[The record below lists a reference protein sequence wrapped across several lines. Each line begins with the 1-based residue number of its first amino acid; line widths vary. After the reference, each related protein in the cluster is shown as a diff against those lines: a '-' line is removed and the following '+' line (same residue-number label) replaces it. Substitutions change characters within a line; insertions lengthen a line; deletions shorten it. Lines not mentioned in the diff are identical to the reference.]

1 MRANSNKPS
10 RRGNRAGAA
19 VQATKA
25 IPTAKEIHR
34 DAQDLGITDGIT
46 IEFRTQDVVDLS
58 DKGVIETQ
66 LYFKR
71 EFTADRRFRGKI
83 SGDFR
88 PRRITVGDKEITVV
102 SVEVDSAMVNDF
114 LTHFSAITFGLSG
127 GRDVTWTA
135 TPHDKVSSA
144 TMILQY
150 ALASFF
156 VNGQMDTYRKIR
168 LRLTEGV
175 IREETTNILD
185 GFYDKVEH
193 LYQQMEQWV
202 LVATASGETMQTA
215 MDETLHLDLAD
226 AEQEL
231 DGGNGRIQLHIA
243 QRQAAYIKP
252 TGRLAKAQTGEGGF
266 IPVLM
271 IKNLRRM
278 AGEGCGFC
286 RSPACDWRTCQAQ
299 EARNYRKAIIAVE
312 EPLGNLQPANIR
324 DTKPWRNTSCLHE
337 EPHHPHPLTPTI
349 VPVTPEEVDTTAN
362 TCVTLHLKDPSH
374 TEGHLLHLPMRTN
387 DLKHNEAH
395 TPTLPPQNVAI
406 NRLTVSYSRGT
417 GGGGVQKHHGGHL
430 GGQEPPG
437 ACTELP
443 QRVRRLDGDARGG
456 TTSGGC
462 TLPEGTGRHARGGC
476 RCCGMRHRYLHA
488 PQPQGGYAKGWVCPP
503 QHLDQGEGHG
513 PRGNTH
519 RLEAPGG
526 KLVQHDGDADR
537 SDHLECPCGKL
548 HRRGARGSCEHG
560 HFSSGGIPT
569 CGGLGVRGHHGG
581 VGDGYGRDASLNS
594 HGSYNVPHGMKVSTL
609 PPTHKDVNVRTPPLQ
624 LPTLHI
630 VSTNRASTKCLHGRE
645 RTYTYKAGDKIKRK
659 ITKRRGGSTQNNREN
674 PGEARD
680 VQLSGAQIRNRMYTQ
695 AEEHIIGH
703 PVTETSLGRNIIN
716 AARGM
721 RWEWPLARMN
731 LGGGA
736 PLLIPVLTGQ
746 HWCL

>member
-1 MRANSNKPS
+1 MPPPTNSFGYRSQAPKDTTIIRVNPMDHTSTAQSPCPTTTLENPLLSTAQASLCKVSARSHTTRSWYQEGERNKWVHTDQKGEYTQGAEKADRMRASSNKPS

-58 DKGVIETQ
+58 DKGVTETQ
-66 LYFKR
+66 LCFKR
-71 EFTADRRFRGKI
+71 EFTAGRQFRGKI
-83 SGDFR
+83 GGDFR

-324 DTKPWRNTSCLHE
+324 DTKP
-337 EPHHPHPLTPTI
+337 
-349 VPVTPEEVDTTAN
+349 
-362 TCVTLHLKDPSH
+362 
-374 TEGHLLHLPMRTN
+374 
-387 DLKHNEAH
+387 
-395 TPTLPPQNVAI
+395 
-406 NRLTVSYSRGT
+406 
-417 GGGGVQKHHGGHL
+417 
-430 GGQEPPG
+430 
-437 ACTELP
+437 
-443 QRVRRLDGDARGG
+443 
-456 TTSGGC
+456 
-462 TLPEGTGRHARGGC
+462 
-476 RCCGMRHRYLHA
+476 
-488 PQPQGGYAKGWVCPP
+488 
-503 QHLDQGEGHG
+503 
-513 PRGNTH
+513 
-519 RLEAPGG
+519 
-526 KLVQHDGDADR
+526 
-537 SDHLECPCGKL
+537 
-548 HRRGARGSCEHG
+548 
-560 HFSSGGIPT
+560 
-569 CGGLGVRGHHGG
+569 
-581 VGDGYGRDASLNS
+581 
-594 HGSYNVPHGMKVSTL
+594 
-609 PPTHKDVNVRTPPLQ
+609 
-624 LPTLHI
+624 
-630 VSTNRASTKCLHGRE
+630 
-645 RTYTYKAGDKIKRK
+645 
-659 ITKRRGGSTQNNREN
+659 
-674 PGEARD
+674 
-680 VQLSGAQIRNRMYTQ
+680 
-695 AEEHIIGH
+695 
-703 PVTETSLGRNIIN
+703 
-716 AARGM
+716 
-721 RWEWPLARMN
+721 
-731 LGGGA
+731 
-736 PLLIPVLTGQ
+736 
-746 HWCL
+746 